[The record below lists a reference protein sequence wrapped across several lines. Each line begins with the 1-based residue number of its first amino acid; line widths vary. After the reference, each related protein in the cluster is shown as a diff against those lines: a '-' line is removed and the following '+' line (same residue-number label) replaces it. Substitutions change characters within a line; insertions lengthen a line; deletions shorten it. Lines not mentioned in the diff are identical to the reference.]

1 MANNRCVQALAW
13 WAPCASL
20 QSNEARGG
28 SIVLT
33 ISQWNKAER
42 REGAR
47 LRLSLRLAIVQQ
59 QRAGRS
65 TPPIC
70 HATTYDVGMSGL
82 SMVIEENFL
91 EDEEVSV
98 LLALPPEHE
107 WASQKVVTIA
117 AEISYAIKS
126 AKANGHKVGLT
137 FREFKGDAKAL
148 LRAALEANQKKM
160 EDAARSDAGDAS
172 ALNLPADR
180 RTLSC

>member
-1 MANNRCVQALAW
+1 
-13 WAPCASL
+13 
-20 QSNEARGG
+20 
-28 SIVLT
+28 VLT
-33 ISQWNKAER
+33 ISQWNNAER

-47 LRLSLRLAIVQQ
+47 LRLSLRLAIVQR
-59 QRAGRS
+59 QRAGRA

-107 WASQKVVTIA
+107 WASQKVVTIT
-117 AEISYAIKS
+117 AEITYAIKS
-126 AKANGHKVGLT
+126 SKANGYKIGLT

-148 LRAALEANQKKM
+148 LRAALAANQKKM
-160 EDAARSDAGDAS
+160 EDAASSDTGDTF
-172 ALNLPADR
+172 ALNLPEDGSA
-180 RTLSC
+180 LGC